1 MNFNNQFEII
11 DMDFLTE
18 AVIKLL
24 SDEPLNNSLQLHCG
38 MLMKFNWNYQRHYE
52 GKDITT
58 YWYYCSQ
65 RDDLAKKPRKN
76 PESAKQQ
83 DVSSKERYNCEG
95 IIKISIDEY
104 TQIAEITLL
113 HKDLH
118 MKPIDKSLPQS
129 VKDFIKENINLLPR
143 EIYARL
149 VNEGLDISIR
159 QKQVHFWVTQLGQG
173 RYKRPENAFD
183 SACLWLLENN
193 YHIILQEVEP
203 VRALAFET
211 GILKQINE
219 LGINIHECGIDAAY
233 KTNNM
238 GFELYVLHAEVNGIG
253 VPLSCLFLENNDECK
268 DGIRTYI
275 IQNFLTKFR
284 DQVLQPKFFHIKRA
298 ITTRLSSN
306 KKTRTADFNPL
317 SEFGKRFPFDGIQ
330 QTTQF
335 CPKDLREPLK
345 LQQIHNGRERPDWIK
360 DFKYKWK
367 NLIKQPV
374 TNMYITDVENW
385 ICGCSYYLTSRFK
398 LCKHLVQ
405 QKGIVTDKFFENIRR
420 NYQPPFLIEYN
431 LSSHVD
437 NNKENVYTNMNIM
450 NEPTAEEDTR
460 LFDELIDTTKK
471 ALTLLEEQ
479 KSVGNIKWCKGAKNS
494 FNGIVKLVNAR
505 S

>member
-1 MNFNNQFEII
+1 
-11 DMDFLTE
+11 
-18 AVIKLL
+18 
-24 SDEPLNNSLQLHCG
+24 
-38 MLMKFNWNYQRHYE
+38 MKFNWNYQRHYE

-284 DQVLQPKFFHIKRA
+284 DQNGTTNQDGYYGHAHHVKNIHNKIHSWPKKFVQVVVH
-298 ITTRLSSN
+298 
-306 KKTRTADFNPL
+306 
-317 SEFGKRFPFDGIQ
+317 Q
-330 QTTQF
+330 Q
-335 CPKDLREPLK
+335 RK